1 MGGWYVTNDH
11 LMENANPQTKV
22 GQSSMQCYYV
32 MVYKYKNMKTFFYV
46 FANLT
51 NQNMPVVILSIAAAA
66 IRGTAYYMRKRS
78 KLKDGDKDIAK
89 ERQRKKK
96 IELLKGGSSLPTVV
110 AQILHPEHEL
120 FLDFGQTYRYN
131 LYTFSEF

>member
-1 MGGWYVTNDH
+1 
-11 LMENANPQTKV
+11 
-22 GQSSMQCYYV
+22 MQCYYV

-51 NQNMPVVILSIAAAA
+51 NQNMPVVILSIAAVA
-66 IRGTAYYMRKRS
+66 IGGTAYYMRKRL

-120 FLDFGQTYRYN
+120 FLDFGQTYRCDACLQYGEGKRYRCRGLCGFRVHPN
-131 LYTFSEF
+131 CALS